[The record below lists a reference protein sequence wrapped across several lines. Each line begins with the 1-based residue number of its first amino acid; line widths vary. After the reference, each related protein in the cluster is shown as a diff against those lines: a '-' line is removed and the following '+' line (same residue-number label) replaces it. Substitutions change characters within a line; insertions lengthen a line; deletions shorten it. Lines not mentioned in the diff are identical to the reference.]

1 MIHIMIPVRHRITER
16 SSWVLKTAVVQKT
29 KKPFWKKE
37 GFQGYMFMTPT
48 LIGFPLLCV
57 YPLIYSLYCAFC
69 DWDGINAPVW
79 AGLKNFKFIFTAKP
93 IFWDS
98 VRVTFTY
105 AIVNVVITLI
115 LGLALA
121 VLLNKK
127 LVGIKLFR
135 VIYYLPTI
143 VPSVAAIVLW
153 QFMFKSDTGLIN
165 QLLNQMGFKSV
176 GWLTDPNVVLISLSM
191 IKWWAVGGTMMIFLS
206 GLQSV
211 PMDLYEAASLDGAGA
226 WSQFKHITV
235 PMMTP
240 ILFMQLI
247 TGLISG
253 LQVFAEAQIMTDG
266 GPSYA
271 SHFLNFD
278 IYETAFESS
287 KYGRACAEAWFLFLV
302 IMVLTVF
309 IFRKSEQYVYY
320 ENE

>member
-1 MIHIMIPVRHRITER
+1 MKKEKIKK
-16 SSWVLKTAVVQKT
+16 S
-29 KKPFWKKE
+29 KKPFWKRE
-37 GFQGYMFMTPT
+37 GFQGYMFMFPT

-57 YPLIYSLYCAFC
+57 YPMIYSLYAAFC
-69 DWDGINAPVW
+69 DWDGINDPVW
-79 AGLKNFKFIFTAKP
+79 AGLKNFEFIFTLKP

-105 AIVNVVITLI
+105 ALINVPITLI

-127 LVGIKLFR
+127 LVGIKVFR

-143 VPSVAAIVLW
+143 VPSVAALVLW
-153 QFMFKSDTGLIN
+153 QFIFKSDSGLLNGTLN
-165 QLLNQMGFKSV
+165 QLGFESV
-176 GWLTDPNVVLISLSM
+176 GWLTDPNVVLISLSI
-191 IKWWAVGGTMMIFLS
+191 IKWWGVGGMMIVFLS

-211 PMDLYEAASLDGAGA
+211 PADLYEAAQLDGASG
-226 WSQFKHITV
+226 WSQFKHITF
-235 PMMTP
+235 PMITP
-240 ILFMQLI
+240 IIFLQLI
-247 TGLISG
+247 TGVIGG
-253 LQVFAEAQIMTDG
+253 LQAFAEAQIVTGG

-278 IYETAFESS
+278 IYETAFGSN
-287 KYGRACAEAWFLFLV
+287 KFGRASAEAWFLFLV
-302 IMVLTVF
+302 IMVLTVI